1 MKQHSDD
8 YKLSAVMYYINHNED
23 LRDTCDIFKCKYQSL
38 HRWIKR
44 YKLQGNIRRINCK
57 EIFVEKH
64 AKIII

>member
-44 YKLQGNIRRINCK
+44 YKLQ
-57 EIFVEKH
+57 
-64 AKIII
+64 

>member
-44 YKLQGNIRRINCK
+44 YKLLGE
-57 EIFVEKH
+57 EIFIEKH